1 MRNPNNY
8 GDLIKVSHAMSLY
21 IVDRKLCKK
30 LKFDD
35 APSKTSLED
44 SKISSKKFVPLHKLL
59 DGDKTDADFI
69 DNFN

>member
-1 MRNPNNY
+1 
-8 GDLIKVSHAMSLY
+8 MSLY